1 MKELNMQEIERVGG
15 GFGEGGCTTIPLP
28 RFFWRW

>member
-1 MKELNMQEIERVGG
+1 MKELNMQEIEREGG
-15 GFGEGGCTTIPLP
+15 GFGEGGCTTIPLA